1 MKLLESPRKECIL
14 NNDEMISI
22 LGGENFSC
30 PKTYKDGGLFGGDF
44 CSENYMK
51 VAIAT
56 VLIIIVAI
64 IILAHLNMDK
74 VSNTSGAAVGLRN
87 VIM

>member
-44 CSENYMK
+44 CSENY
-51 VAIAT
+51 
-56 VLIIIVAI
+56 
-64 IILAHLNMDK
+64 DE
-74 VSNTSGAAVGLRN
+74 SGNCNDANNYCGN
-87 VIM
+87 YHSCTFKYG